1 MTFLKKMPWG
11 IVAGVAA
18 IIVVFATVAFI
29 ALGIILGGV
38 AGQTNEVAGMFD
50 EWYQVLLFVVD
61 VVCGVIMIGSI
72 VLFIVLDVVLGV
84 AALSLPVIVIINRA
98 VTRKKSDRT
107 VSVDQ

>member
-1 MTFLKKMPWG
+1 MTFLKKMRWG

-38 AGQTNEVAGMFD
+38 AAQTNEVAGMFD

-72 VLFIVLDVVLGV
+72 VLFVLKKLGKFDGKK
-84 AALSLPVIVIINRA
+84 
-98 VTRKKSDRT
+98 VTAGK
-107 VSVDQ
+107 VDGDI

>member
-38 AGQTNEVAGMFD
+38 AGQSSEVAGMFD
-50 EWYQVLLFVVD
+50 VD
-61 VVCGVIMIGSI
+61 IVCGVIMIGSI
-72 VLFIVLDVVLGV
+72 VLFVLKKLGKFDGKK
-84 AALSLPVIVIINRA
+84 
-98 VTRKKSDRT
+98 VTEGK
-107 VSVDQ
+107 VDGDI

>member
-38 AGQTNEVAGMFD
+38 AGQSSEVAGMF
-50 EWYQVLLFVVD
+50 VVD
-61 VVCGVIMIGSI
+61 IVCGVIMIGSI
-72 VLFIVLDVVLGV
+72 VLFVLKKLGKFDGKK
-84 AALSLPVIVIINRA
+84 
-98 VTRKKSDRT
+98 VTEGK
-107 VSVDQ
+107 VDGDI

>member
-61 VVCGVIMIGSI
+61 IVCGVIMIGSI
-72 VLFIVLDVVLGV
+72 VLFVLKKLGKFDGKK
-84 AALSLPVIVIINRA
+84 
-98 VTRKKSDRT
+98 VTEGK
-107 VSVDQ
+107 VDEDI